1 MTNVRR
7 SARLAALRQNA
18 MATLVPP
25 LRRSPRLA
33 GLSPSAPLG
42 TVTVKRP
49 RRCLRASP
57 PSTTQ
62 EEFDQFNDSLSEED
76 KEIQANLLMWCI
88 SRGVPYTVG
97 LFHQY
102 KDTIQRVRN
111 SGLF

>member
-1 MTNVRR
+1 MSTPRR
-7 SARLAALRQNA
+7 SARLAG
-18 MATLVPP
+18 
-25 LRRSPRLA
+25 LA
-33 GLSPSAPLG
+33 PAPAPAPAPGPAPGPG
-42 TVTVKRP
+42 TMTGVVITKRP
-49 RRCLRASP
+49 RRCLRASH
-57 PSTTQ
+57 PSATQ

-111 SGLF
+111 SGLI